1 MDYKQLYEQLQI
13 EVKELKLY
21 KEEYDKLSVI
31 YEEEI
36 ADYAEMLGD
45 EQDKNQKLRKE
56 NEKARELLKK
66 TATSAEN
73 YINELKEE
81 NLMMNACSAIT
92 DAGFE
97 DYEKQV
103 KDLRKENN
111 KKENE
116 RVEALN
122 KCLIY
127 LDRIDELNF
136 ENEQLKKDLKEKT
149 EMNAEWMFD
158 WEGQMKHACDMEF
171 KNKKLK
177 IENRRLR
184 GIIDKSGVYAL
195 PKDTDDEESEVNYDE
210 MFDSSSDEESE
221 EWMEDCL
228 KDTAVVLPPPKKMSK
243 MAILKKLNKI

>member
-31 YEEEI
+31 YEEEKE
-36 ADYAEMLGD
+36 DYAEMLGD

-136 ENEQLKKDLKEKT
+136 ENKKLKQE
-149 EMNAEWMFD
+149 NAEWMFD
-158 WEGQMKHACDMEF
+158 WEGQMGHACDMEIE
-171 KNKKLK
+171 NKKLK
-177 IENRRLR
+177 KENSRLTE
-184 GIIDKSGVYAL
+184 IINKSGVFAL
-195 PKDTDDEESEVNYDE
+195 PKYTDDEESEVNYDE

-243 MAILKKLNKI
+243 